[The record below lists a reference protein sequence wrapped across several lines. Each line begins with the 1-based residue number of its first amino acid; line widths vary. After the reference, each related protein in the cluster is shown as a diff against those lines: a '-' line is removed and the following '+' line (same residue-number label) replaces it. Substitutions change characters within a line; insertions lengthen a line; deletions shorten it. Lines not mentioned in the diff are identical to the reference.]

1 MKRPTNDSTLSP
13 AQFTEALAEIGWKQ
27 IDFARKTGL
36 SAAAVSRWA
45 TGQDTVPLWVTA
57 HIDLLRELADLHA
70 RFLVPVKPNKP
81 TPAAPDDEVPNQ
93 PPTSTNDLDALVA
106 KVNAAAKPP
115 TD

>member
-36 SAAAVSRWA
+36 SAAAVSRWS

-57 HIDLLRELADLHA
+57 HIELLLELADLHA
-70 RFLVPVKPNKP
+70 RFLVPVKPTKP
-81 TPAAPDDEVPNQ
+81 TPAAPDDEVANHH
-93 PPTSTNDLDALVA
+93 PTGTNDLDTLAA
-106 KVNAAAKPP
+106 RMNAAAN
-115 TD
+115 